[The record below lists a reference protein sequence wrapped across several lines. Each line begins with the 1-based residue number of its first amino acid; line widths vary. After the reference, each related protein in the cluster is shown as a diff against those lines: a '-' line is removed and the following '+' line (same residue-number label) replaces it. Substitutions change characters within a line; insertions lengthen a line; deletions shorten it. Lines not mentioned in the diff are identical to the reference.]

1 VINAES
7 VPCTD
12 PQCRGRAEPE
22 QDGDHLY
29 FECLT
34 CGYAFGFTRSETVAV
49 NPDGACA
56 VGVPEDVRRAA
67 SQPMTNALRASGP
80 PLLSIGRRPD
90 AHLHAQERR
99 EHL

>member
-7 VPCTD
+7 VPCAD

-29 FECLT
+29 FECIT
-34 CGYAFGFTRSETVAV
+34 CGYAFGFTRSETVLHPA
-49 NPDGACA
+49 NTCA

-67 SQPMTNALRASGP
+67 SQPMTNALRASAP

-90 AHLHAQERR
+90 APVHAQERR
-99 EHL
+99 DHH

>member
-1 VINAES
+1 VIKADS

-12 PQCRGRAEPE
+12 PQCGGRAEPE
-22 QDGDHLY
+22 QDGDHAY
-29 FECLT
+29 FECEE
-34 CGYAFGFTRSETVAV
+34 CGYAFGFTRLETVAV
-49 NPDGACA
+49 NRDGACA

-67 SQPMTNALRASGP
+67 SQPMTNALAASGP

-90 AHLHAQERR
+90 APVHTQGRH